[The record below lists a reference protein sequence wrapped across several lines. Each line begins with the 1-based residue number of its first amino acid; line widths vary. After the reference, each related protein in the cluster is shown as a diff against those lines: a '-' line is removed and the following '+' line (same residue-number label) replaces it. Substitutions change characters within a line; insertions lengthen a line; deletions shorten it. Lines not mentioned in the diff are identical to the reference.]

1 MQRSL
6 WPGLA
11 AALICSLAACE
22 DSGQVSDLSY
32 DRIRQAAETG
42 DKASFR
48 SFFRDIRG
56 QRVAWDGR
64 VVEVAKEHGDEFV
77 EINMLVL
84 DLDSAS
90 GCSGRTAA
98 CSTAAIAR
106 SSLASCCAR
115 WTPRRTPI
123 SDPGRGQRLPTPAS
137 LCLRPG
143 APPGRYAA

>member
-1 MQRSL
+1 MQRAL

-32 DRIRQAAETG
+32 DSVRQAAATG
-42 DKASFR
+42 DQASFR

-56 QRVAWDGR
+56 QRVAWGGR

-77 EINMLVL
+77 EINMLVV

-90 GCSGRTAA
+90 GGSTDGDVRFAISAA
-98 CSTAAIAR
+98 
-106 SSLASCCAR
+106 LAE
-115 WTPRRTPI
+115 
-123 SDPGRGQRLPTPAS
+123 DMYPGREVKFTGRIEDYEWAAKRPVLKLDAQRVE
-137 LCLRPG
+137 
-143 APPGRYAA
+143 

>member
-1 MQRSL
+1 
-6 WPGLA
+6 LA

-42 DKASFR
+42 DPASFR

-56 QRVAWDGR
+56 QRVAWGGR

-77 EINMLVL
+77 EINMLVV

-90 GCSGRTAA
+90 GGSTDGDVRFAISAA
-98 CSTAAIAR
+98 
-106 SSLASCCAR
+106 LAE
-115 WTPRRTPI
+115 
-123 SDPGRGQRLPTPAS
+123 DMYPGREVKFTGRIEDYEWAAKRPVLKLDAQRVE
-137 LCLRPG
+137 
-143 APPGRYAA
+143 

>member
-42 DKASFR
+42 DPASFR

-56 QRVAWDGR
+56 QRVAWGGR

-77 EINMLVL
+77 EINMLVV
-84 DLDSAS
+84 DLDSAIGGS
-90 GCSGRTAA
+90 TDGDVRFAISAA
-98 CSTAAIAR
+98 
-106 SSLASCCAR
+106 LAE
-115 WTPRRTPI
+115 
-123 SDPGRGQRLPTPAS
+123 DMYPGREVKFTGRIEDYDWAAKRPVLRLDAQRVE
-137 LCLRPG
+137 
-143 APPGRYAA
+143 

>member
-1 MQRSL
+1 
-6 WPGLA
+6 LA

-42 DKASFR
+42 DPASFR

-56 QRVAWDGR
+56 QRVAWGGR

-77 EINMLVL
+77 EINMLVV

-90 GCSGRTAA
+90 GGSTDGDVRFAISAA
-98 CSTAAIAR
+98 
-106 SSLASCCAR
+106 LAE
-115 WTPRRTPI
+115 
-123 SDPGRGQRLPTPAS
+123 DMYPGREVKFTGRIEDYEWAARRPVLKLDAQRVE
-137 LCLRPG
+137 
-143 APPGRYAA
+143 

>member
-11 AALICSLAACE
+11 AALIGGLAACE

-42 DKASFR
+42 DPASFR

-56 QRVAWDGR
+56 QRVAWGGR

-77 EINMLVL
+77 EINMLVV
-84 DLDSAS
+84 DLD
-90 GCSGRTAA
+90 
-98 CSTAAIAR
+98 AAIGGTTDGDVRFAI
-106 SSLASCCAR
+106 SAALAEEMY
-115 WTPRRTPI
+115 
-123 SDPGRGQRLPTPAS
+123 PGREVAFTGRIEDYEWAAEWPVLRLDAQRVE
-137 LCLRPG
+137 
-143 APPGRYAA
+143 